1 MHFWKKENLF
11 LIKIRLNYIEY
22 FFTLNLPSGFLRK
35 LSLFGISVFFIYFG
49 IDHFINPEFYLSIM
63 PPMFP
68 LHLEAVYLSG
78 LFEIL
83 GGVGVL
89 IARTRSIAGWGL
101 LALLIAVYPANIYM
115 ALTPEAFPD
124 ISLFALYFRLAL
136 QFLFFYWAYSITR
149 PIYNPGR

>member
-1 MHFWKKENLF
+1 MSIL
-11 LIKIRLNYIEY
+11 
-22 FFTLNLPSGFLRK
+22 FTLNLPSGFLRK

-63 PPMFP
+63 PPIFP

-101 LALLIAVYPANIYM
+101 LTLLIAVYPANIYM

>member
-1 MHFWKKENLF
+1 
-11 LIKIRLNYIEY
+11 
-22 FFTLNLPSGFLRK
+22 
-35 LSLFGISVFFIYFG
+35 
-49 IDHFINPEFYLSIM
+49 
-63 PPMFP
+63 MFP

-124 ISLFALYFRLAL
+124 IPLFVLYFRLAL

-149 PIYNPGR
+149 PIYNPRG

>member
-1 MHFWKKENLF
+1 
-11 LIKIRLNYIEY
+11 
-22 FFTLNLPSGFLRK
+22 
-35 LSLFGISVFFIYFG
+35 
-49 IDHFINPEFYLSIM
+49 M
-63 PPMFP
+63 PPIFP

-101 LALLIAVYPANIYM
+101 LTLLIAVYPANIYM
-115 ALTPEAFPD
+115 ALTPEVFPD
-124 ISLFALYFRLAL
+124 IPLFALYFRLAL

>member
-1 MHFWKKENLF
+1 MSNL
-11 LIKIRLNYIEY
+11 
-22 FFTLNLPSGFLRK
+22 FTLNLPSEFLRK
-35 LSLFGISVFFIYFG
+35 LSLLGISVFFIYFG

-83 GGVGVL
+83 VGVGVL

-101 LALLIAVYPANIYM
+101 LVLLIAVYPANIYM

-124 ISLFALYFRLAL
+124 IPLFVLYFRLAL

-149 PIYNPGR
+149 PIYNPRG